1 MAEMKY
7 RKQILKGFQLLDKK
21 KPGWKVD
28 LRKLNMAHSCK
39 CTVGQN
45 YSGFITGLSAL
56 DILRN
61 PTSYGF
67 SFKDNLDWS
76 YLEDEYKTLTKEVKI
91 LIKEWRKK

>member
-28 LRKLNMAHSCK
+28 LRKLDMSDPCN

-45 YSGFITGLSAL
+45 YPSFVNGLESL
-56 DILRN
+56 GVLLRVV
-61 PTSYGF
+61 SHGF
-67 SFKDNLDWS
+67 SFEDNS
-76 YLEDEYKTLTKEVKI
+76 NYEGYVNGYAILTKEVKI